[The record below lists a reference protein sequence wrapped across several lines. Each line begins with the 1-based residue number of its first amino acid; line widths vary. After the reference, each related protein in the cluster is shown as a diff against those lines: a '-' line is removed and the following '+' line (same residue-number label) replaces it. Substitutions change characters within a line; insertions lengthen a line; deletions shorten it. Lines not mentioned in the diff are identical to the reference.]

1 MPRKANEISVKW
13 IDSKDA
19 GKTNHVNVKHVIGPR
34 EEIVIGKEVV
44 VKLNTRRYRGTL
56 VSLLDWACPKKK
68 ETAQRQQSHG
78 REAKKKTTA
87 RVCCN
92 RYQYIVRM

>member
-1 MPRKANEISVKW
+1 MKW

-19 GKTNHVNVKHVIGPR
+19 GKTNRVNVKHVIGPR
-34 EEIVIGKEVV
+34 EEIAIGKEVV
-44 VKLNTRRYRGTL
+44 VKLNTWRYRGTL

-78 REAKKKTTA
+78 REAKKKKTTA
-87 RVCCN
+87 RVYMCCN